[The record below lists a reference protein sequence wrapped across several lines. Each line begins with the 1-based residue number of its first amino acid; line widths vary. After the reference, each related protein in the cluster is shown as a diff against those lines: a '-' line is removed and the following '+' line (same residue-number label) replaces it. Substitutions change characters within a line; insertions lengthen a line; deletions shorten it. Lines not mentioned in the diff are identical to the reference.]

1 MSSTED
7 FFKHIEKGYATKGDF
22 INMGAAMLNGDAV
35 TNAFVKIPLKT
46 LNRHGLIAGATGTG
60 KTKTLQVLA
69 ENLSEKG
76 IPVMLMDL
84 KGDLSGIAQPSP
96 GHEKID
102 ARHAKIGFD
111 FEAKSFPVEILSLS
125 EQDGVKLRATISE
138 FGPTLLSR
146 ILDLTETQE
155 GIVAVVFKYCDDNK
169 LPLLDLKD
177 FKKVLQ
183 YATQEGKKEFA
194 KDYGRI
200 STSSTGTILRKL
212 IELEQQGA
220 DLFFGE
226 KSFEVDDL
234 TRIDKKGRGYI
245 NILRLTDIQDRPK
258 LFSTFMLSLLA
269 EIYANFPEQGD
280 SDKPE
285 LVLFIDEA
293 HLIFKEASKAL
304 LDQIESIVKLI
315 RSKGIGLY
323 FVTQNPTDVPNAV
336 LSQLGLKVQH
346 ALRAFTARD
355 RKAIKLTAENY
366 PESKYYDT
374 KEVLTALGIGE
385 ALISALDEKGRPT
398 PLAAT
403 LLRAPMSRMD
413 ILTDGELK
421 DVIGSSKLV
430 KKYNDIIDRESA
442 YEMLNEKIE
451 KAEKLATKEK
461 AKEASKKTTRRRRST
476 RHKYQLLSN
485 QKISLL
491 MKNFSALLLIMGL
504 LLLNCKKEVDT
515 TYLITNDS
523 VGTLDRN
530 SLARDIE
537 LIYANDSV
545 VKDTTTLNLGNKAKK
560 LKIYEKGGKL
570 LLTLTPS
577 ADSIPKIENIRFEDA
592 RFATIEKINI
602 NSTFKEV
609 QKAYTIKKIITSFNN
624 LLVLVKESDVYF
636 TINKEEL
643 PASLRYAPSSN
654 IEAVQIPDDA
664 KIKYMMLGWN

>member
-1 MSSTED
+1 MCRPLPQNQLFLSKINEMGSKED
-7 FFKHIEKGYATKGDF
+7 FFAHIEEGYTTKGDF
-22 INMGAAMLNGDAV
+22 IIMGAAMLNEEAV
-35 TNAFVKIPLKT
+35 TNALVKIPLKT

-60 KTKTLQVLA
+60 KTKTLKVFA

-76 IPVMLMDL
+76 IPVLLMDL
-84 KGDLSGIAQPSP
+84 KGDLSGLAQPSP
-96 GHEKID
+96 GHPKID
-102 ARHAKIGFD
+102 ERHAKIGIP
-111 FEAKSFPVEILSLS
+111 FEAKGFPIEILSLS
-125 EQDGVKLRATISE
+125 EQDGVKMRATVSE

-183 YATQEGKKEFA
+183 YATGTGKAEFA
-194 KDYGRI
+194 KEYGRI
-200 STSSTGTILRKL
+200 STSSTGTILRKI

-226 KSFEVDDL
+226 KSFDVDDL
-234 TRIDKKGRGYI
+234 TRIDENGRGYI

-269 EIYANFPEQGD
+269 EIYDSFPEQGD

-285 LVLFIDEA
+285 LIIFIDEA

-323 FVTQNPTDVPNAV
+323 FVTQNPTDVPNEV

-366 PESKYYDT
+366 PISEFYNT
-374 KEVLTALGIGE
+374 KEVLTSLGIGE

-413 ILTDGELK
+413 ILTDLELK
-421 DVIGSSKLV
+421 EVIDKSNLV
-430 KKYNDIIDRESA
+430 KKYGEIIDRESA
-442 YEMLNEKIE
+442 YEILNEKIE
-451 KAEKLATKEK
+451 KAEKLAKIEKTKP
-461 AKEASKKTTRRRRST
+461 TRRTST
-476 RHKYQLLSN
+476 RTSTRQNPIIKVLT
-485 QKISLL
+485 
-491 MKNFSALLLIMGL
+491 SATFIRGVLGVL
-504 LLLNCKKEVDT
+504 KKVM
-515 TYLITNDS
+515 
-523 VGTLDRN
+523 R
-530 SLARDIE
+530 
-537 LIYANDSV
+537 
-545 VKDTTTLNLGNKAKK
+545 
-560 LKIYEKGGKL
+560 
-570 LLTLTPS
+570 
-577 ADSIPKIENIRFEDA
+577 
-592 RFATIEKINI
+592 
-602 NSTFKEV
+602 
-609 QKAYTIKKIITSFNN
+609 
-624 LLVLVKESDVYF
+624 
-636 TINKEEL
+636 
-643 PASLRYAPSSN
+643 
-654 IEAVQIPDDA
+654 
-664 KIKYMMLGWN
+664 